1 MEETASNCSVH
12 LKAGN
17 RIKLHLMAKPQNKDR
32 LDTLVVERGLFP
44 TKESART
51 AIMEGLVLVDGKP
64 VTKPGQAVRM
74 QANLELSA
82 SYQPPKYVSRGG
94 LKLEKAL
101 KEFDIDVA
109 GRLCL
114 DIGASTGGFTDCMLK
129 HGAWFVYA
137 IDVGYGQLDWTLRNH
152 EHVKVME
159 RVNARNLT
167 AYMLYGQNTDTEKRA
182 DFASMDVSFISAFK
196 VLPPVLEVM
205 NAIYCEIVILV
216 KPQFEAGRQ
225 FVGHGGVVRDPAV
238 HLDVLKMAIEKS
250 HALGLFVHGL
260 SYSPIKG
267 PKGNIEF
274 LLYLSRLQT
283 DKEVDL
289 YSIVESAHRE
299 LALHKEAE

>member
-1 MEETASNCSVH
+1 
-12 LKAGN
+12 
-17 RIKLHLMAKPQNKDR
+17 MAKSANTER
-32 LDTLVVERGLFP
+32 LDTIVVERGLFA

-64 VTKPGQAVRM
+64 VTKPGHPVKSQAKV
-74 QANLELSA
+74 ELSA

-101 KEFDIDVA
+101 DEFQIELEQRV
-109 GRLCL
+109 CL

-129 HGAWFVYA
+129 HGARFVYA
-137 IDVGYGQLDWTLRNH
+137 IDVGYGQLDWNLRKD
-152 EHVKVME
+152 ERVKVLE

-167 AYMLYGQNTDTEKRA
+167 PAIVYGEGDASEMA

-196 VLPPVLEVM
+196 VLPSVLQTMAQKNTEL
-205 NAIYCEIVILV
+205 VILV

-238 HLDVLKMAIEKS
+238 HLDVLETARQKCAD
-250 HALGLFVHGL
+250 LGLFDQSV

-274 LLYLSRLQT
+274 LLHLTRESPLTTT
-283 DKEVDL
+283 DLNALVQR
-289 YSIVESAHRE
+289 AHRE
-299 LALHKEAE
+299 LAAQKDADE

>member
-1 MEETASNCSVH
+1 
-12 LKAGN
+12 
-17 RIKLHLMAKPQNKDR
+17 MAKPQNKDR

-64 VTKPGQAVRM
+64 VTKPGHAVKI
-74 QANLELSA
+74 QSNVELSQ

-101 KEFDIDVA
+101 KEFHIDVA
-109 GRLCL
+109 GRVCL

-129 HGAWFVYA
+129 HGAVFVYA
-137 IDVGYGQLDWTLRNH
+137 VDVGYGQLDWTLRKDDR
-152 EHVKVME
+152 VSAME

-167 AYMLYGQNTDTEKRA
+167 ASMLYGEKSETEKRA

-196 VLPPVLEVM
+196 VLPHVLESM
-205 NAIYCEIVILV
+205 SAEKSEFVILV

-238 HLDVLKMAIEKS
+238 HLDVLKMADEKS
-250 HALGLFVHGL
+250 RALGLFVHGL
-260 SYSPIKG
+260 NFSPIKG

-274 LLYLSRLQT
+274 LLYLSRLPT
-283 DKEVDL
+283 DREIDINAV
-289 YSIVESAHRE
+289 VENAHRE
-299 LALHKEAE
+299 LAAQKEADQKDID

>member
-1 MEETASNCSVH
+1 
-12 LKAGN
+12 
-17 RIKLHLMAKPQNKDR
+17 MAKPQNKDR
-32 LDTLVVERGLFP
+32 LDTLVVERGFFP

-64 VTKPGQAVRM
+64 VTKPGHAVKL

-109 GRLCL
+109 GRVCL

-129 HGAWFVYA
+129 HGASFVYA
-137 IDVGYGQLDWTLRNH
+137 VDVGYGQLDWTLRKDDR
-152 EHVKVME
+152 VKVME
-159 RVNARNLT
+159 RFNARNMT
-167 AYMLYGQNTDTEKRA
+167 ASMLYGESEGENRA

-196 VLPPVLEVM
+196 VLPPVLQSM
-205 NAIYCEIVILV
+205 NTEKSEFVILV

-225 FVGHGGVVRDPAV
+225 FVGHGGVIRDPAV
-238 HLDVLKMAIEKS
+238 HLDVLTAASEKS
-250 HALGLFVHGL
+250 RTLGLFVHAV
-260 SYSPIKG
+260 SHSPIKG

-274 LLYLSRLQT
+274 LLYLSRLHT
-283 DKEVDL
+283 DTEVDL
-289 YSIVESAHRE
+289 SAVVEEAHRE
-299 LALHKEAE
+299 LALHKDAE

>member
-1 MEETASNCSVH
+1 MA
-12 LKAGN
+12 KAGN
-17 RIKLHLMAKPQNKDR
+17 TER
-32 LDTLVVERGLFP
+32 LDTIVVERGLFT

-64 VTKPGQAVRM
+64 VTKPGHAVKTQAKV
-74 QANLELSA
+74 ELSP

-101 KEFDIDVA
+101 AEFQISLT
-109 GRLCL
+109 GRVCL

-129 HGAWFVYA
+129 HGAGRVYA
-137 IDVGYGQLDWTLRNH
+137 VDVGYGQLDWILRND
-152 EHVKVME
+152 ERVKVLE

-167 AYMLYGQNTDTEKRA
+167 ASILYGETETDARA

-196 VLPPVLEVM
+196 VLPSVLQAMDERKS
-205 NAIYCEIVILV
+205 ELVILV

-238 HLDVLKMAIEKS
+238 HLDVLNMANTKS
-250 HALGLFVHGL
+250 GELGLHTQSV

-274 LLYLSRLQT
+274 LLHLSREKSSAQA
-283 DKEVDL
+283 DL
-289 YSIVESAHRE
+289 ALLVEKAHRE
-299 LALHKEAE
+299 LAAHKEAEE